1 MTLNDFWN
9 KMSYGNYKLYISDEY
24 PNDEIFEINN
34 ISDKT
39 GAEVFEKIGS
49 LPHFVLHQTLYS
61 LKLSTFI
68 NEKYSNA
75 EIETIYFVKDGLI
88 IILNINSEW

>member
-1 MTLNDFWN
+1 MTLNDFEN

-24 PNDEIFEINN
+24 SDDEIFEINN

-39 GAEVFEKIGS
+39 GAEVFEKIGY
-49 LPHFVLHQTLYS
+49 LPNFVLHKTSHS

-88 IILNINSEW
+88 IILSIDRE